1 MPVPSSINDLSTAA
15 ASNSPPGNEQVFP
28 QLDNYLRFYA
38 SCLALLRDRGGG
50 YLTAVSGAD
59 TITATLAGASSLQ
72 EGAIYVLVPAGTN
85 TGSATLNINSLGAKL
100 VTYRGAA
107 LPAGFMIGAIPVV
120 VAYDGTNF
128 DVLADP
134 SPVDRFTAQAIAGV
148 KTFASSPVMPGDAT
162 TALQAVP
169 KQQAE
174 SIAATA
180 VSDRVRL
187 SLAAAQ
193 NTTSGTAIN
202 FTGIPSWA
210 NRVTVMFDGVSTNGS
225 DFVAVRLG
233 TSDGVDSANYTGTAV
248 YYLGSNNGV
257 ANNIGTGVS
266 IPLGS
271 SSTVR
276 VGTIVFTRIT
286 GNRWAFS
293 GMVSDAATP
302 APAWVSGMKAL
313 SGVLDRLQITTNN
326 GADTFDAGSAS
337 LLIEG

>member
-1 MPVPSSINDLSTAA
+1 MAVPSTINDLNTNDTL
-15 ASNSPPGNEQVFP
+15 NSPSGTDQVFP
-28 QLDNYLRFYA
+28 DLDNFIRKYGAFIA
-38 SCLALLRDRGGG
+38 QLRDGK
-50 YLTAVSGAD
+50 LNASAVSAF
-59 TITATLAGASSLQ
+59 ILTLLDDAS
-72 EGAIYVLVPAGTN
+72 A
-85 TGSATLNINSLGAKL
+85 SAARTTLGAVGL
-100 VTYRGAA
+100 T
-107 LPAGFMIGAIPVV
+107 
-120 VAYDGTNF
+120 GTE
-128 DVLADP
+128 
-134 SPVDRFTAQAIAGV
+134 SIAGV
-148 KTFASSPVMPGDAT
+148 KTFGSSPVLPGNASA
-162 TALQAVP
+162 ALEAVP

-174 SIAATA
+174 SIAAAA

-187 SLAAAQ
+187 SLTAAQ

-202 FTGIPSWA
+202 FTSIPSWA
-210 NRVTVMFDGVSTNGS
+210 TRVTVMFDGVGTNGS

-233 TSDGVDSANYTGTAV
+233 TSGGVDSANYIGTAV